1 MVTEEVFLW
10 LKGTDSREPA
20 PGRARQDAV
29 HSHRGR
35 PFRVGAEYEAAPQSG
50 RSGRVLLSGVGPGA
64 TPHGSGMHRWNLLAY
79 PALLH
84 TAVGSEEAEPRGTAG
99 PVYLWSHDSQ
109 IGPARAGR
117 G

>member
-1 MVTEEVFLW
+1 MVTEEVLLW

-35 PFRVGAEYEAAPQSG
+35 PFRVGAGYDAPPQSG
-50 RSGRVLLSGVGPGA
+50 RSGRVLPSGVGPGA
-64 TPHGSGMHRWNLLAY
+64 TPHGSGMLRRNLSAH

-84 TAVGSEEAEPRGTAG
+84 TAVGSEEAVPRGTGG
-99 PVYLWSHDSQ
+99 PV
-109 IGPARAGR
+109 
-117 G
+117 